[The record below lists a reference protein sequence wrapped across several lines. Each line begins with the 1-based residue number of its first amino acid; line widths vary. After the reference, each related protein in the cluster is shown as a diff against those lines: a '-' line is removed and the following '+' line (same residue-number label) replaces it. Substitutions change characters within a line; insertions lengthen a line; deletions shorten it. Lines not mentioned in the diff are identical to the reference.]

1 MDIYGQYRPTL
12 VKIQQL
18 VTARL
23 EQLNQA
29 ARDHGQPKLYEHLIS
44 RIKNNDSMIEK
55 CQRKGYPVST
65 ESALQRCHDAIGFR
79 IVCNFIDDIS
89 RNLQALKAADWC
101 QIVKEKDY
109 ITHDKPNGY
118 RSYHVILD
126 LSTPYKDLAG
136 QLLASCLVII
146 TLKSNYGPS
155 RWIHRRVSNTK

>member
-65 ESALQRCHDAIGFR
+65 ESAL
-79 IVCNFIDDIS
+79 
-89 RNLQALKAADWC
+89 
-101 QIVKEKDY
+101 
-109 ITHDKPNGY
+109 
-118 RSYHVILD
+118 
-126 LSTPYKDLAG
+126 
-136 QLLASCLVII
+136 
-146 TLKSNYGPS
+146 
-155 RWIHRRVSNTK
+155 